1 MVPADRSPPRTQ
13 NKPLNKPKFN
23 RTISFFATFAFYHA
37 SKQSNGRLVQGA
49 LSSFCLARES
59 LRHSR
64 SYPFRKQKEGVI
76 MTADTKARLDA
87 RADNLSALDRAEL
100 NKTTHGIAARI
111 DRMPVGRWQKK
122 LMWLFGGAIFI
133 DSLDN
138 YVGGGI
144 LAQLVSEGWSTI
156 DQNSLFVSMTMFGY
170 LIGSFLS
177 GYLGDRFGRR
187 KALLINVMI
196 FTVATFF
203 AAFAPSMNVL
213 IAARF
218 LMGIGLGAT
227 MPGCYAAFPEYLTP
241 KIRGKYSG
249 YIGLIGN
256 VSPPIGALLTMLII
270 PVVGWRPIFILIS
283 IVALGIW
290 FLIFKFLDESP
301 RWYTSK
307 GRYEEADAKLTE
319 VENAYR
325 SRGIEVPEL
334 TDEQL
339 EEVRKANEEMNE
351 VVDLP
356 WRALFGKKMI
366 RRTITV
372 SVGLMAMNL
381 VVQTITNWTPTL
393 FVMQGVDVGKSLYM
407 TVIML
412 IGCPVGVL
420 IESLLVDKHPRKWGM
435 VILLIAIAIA
445 GFAWSQQTDP
455 TIVMVVGFIL
465 CALTYYYA
473 LVACSAYLGEVF
485 PTELRLRG
493 GGFANA
499 MGRVAAIV
507 SPSIIAGCFAAA
519 NPAGAVYT
527 FIGITLFVMALI
539 IAICGVETRG
549 QTLEKINDEVVQ
561 EYRDKQKK

>member
-1 MVPADRSPPRTQ
+1 MVDNETRAATIEARS
-13 NKPLNKPKFN
+13 
-23 RTISFFATFAFYHA
+23 
-37 SKQSNGRLVQGA
+37 
-49 LSSFCLARES
+49 
-59 LRHSR
+59 
-64 SYPFRKQKEGVI
+64 
-76 MTADTKARLDA
+76 
-87 RADNLSALDRAEL
+87 DNLAALDRAAL
-100 NKTTHGIAARI
+100 NKTTHGIAARV
-111 DRMPVGRWQKK
+111 DKMPVGRWQKK
-122 LMWLFGGAIFI
+122 LMWLFGGAIFV

-156 DQNSLFVSMTMFGY
+156 DQNAMFSSMTMFGY

-196 FTVATFF
+196 FTIATIL
-203 AAFAPSMNVL
+203 AAFSPTMDVL
-213 IAARF
+213 IGARF
-218 LMGIGLGAT
+218 VMGIGLGAT

-270 PVVGWRPIFILIS
+270 PVVGWRPIFILIGC
-283 IVALGIW
+283 IALLMW
-290 FLIFKFLDESP
+290 FFIFKCLDESP
-301 RWYTSK
+301 RWLASK
-307 GRYEEADAKLTE
+307 GRYDEADAKLTE

-325 SRGIEVPEL
+325 ANGVEVPEF

-339 EEVRKANEEMNE
+339 ADIERANKEMGDE

-356 WRALFGKKMI
+356 WRALFSKKMI
-366 RRTITV
+366 RRTVTV
-372 SVGLMAMNL
+372 SVALMAMNL
-381 VVQTITNWTPTL
+381 VVQTIVNWTPTL

-412 IGCPVGVL
+412 IGYPVGVW

-435 VILLIAIAIA
+435 VVLLVAIAISGYIWA
-445 GFAWSQQTDP
+445 QQTNE
-455 TIVMVVGFIL
+455 IVIMCTGFVL

-485 PTELRLRG
+485 PTQMRLRG

-499 MGRVAAIV
+499 MGRVAAII
-507 SPSIIAGCFAAA
+507 SPSIVAGCFAAA

-527 FIGITLFVMALI
+527 FVGITVFVMAVI

-549 QTLEKINDEVVQ
+549 QTLEKINDEIVKDAK
-561 EYRDKQKK
+561 EKQGK

>member
-1 MVPADRSPPRTQ
+1 MVVDNATREA
-13 NKPLNKPKFN
+13 
-23 RTISFFATFAFYHA
+23 TI
-37 SKQSNGRLVQGA
+37 
-49 LSSFCLARES
+49 E
-59 LRHSR
+59 
-64 SYPFRKQKEGVI
+64 
-76 MTADTKARLDA
+76 A
-87 RADNLSALDRAEL
+87 RADNLAALDRAAL

-111 DRMPVGRWQKK
+111 DKMPVGRWQKK
-122 LMWLFGGAIFI
+122 LMWLFGGAIFV

-156 DQNSLFVSMTMFGY
+156 ELNGWFASMTMFGY

-177 GYLGDRFGRR
+177 GWLGDRFGRR
-187 KALLINVMI
+187 RALLINVLI
-196 FTVATFF
+196 FTIATFF
-203 AAFAPSMNVL
+203 AAAAPTMEIL
-213 IAARF
+213 ICCRF

-241 KIRGKYSG
+241 NIRGKYSG

-256 VSPPIGALLTMLII
+256 VSPPIGALLTMIII
-270 PVVGWRPIFILIS
+270 PIVGWRPIFVLIGF
-283 IVALGIW
+283 IAVAMW
-290 FLIFKFLDESP
+290 VFIFKFLDESP
-301 RWYTSK
+301 RWLASK
-307 GRYEEADAKLTE
+307 GRYDEADGKLTQVEEA
-319 VENAYR
+319 YR
-325 SRGIEVPEL
+325 AHGVEVPEL
-334 TDEQL
+334 SDDQL
-339 EEVRKANEEMNE
+339 KEIARANEEMGEE
-351 VVDLP
+351 VVNLP
-356 WRALFGKKMI
+356 WRSLFSKKMI

-381 VVQTITNWTPTL
+381 VVQTIVNWTPTL
-393 FVMQGVDVGKSLYM
+393 FVMQGIDVGKSLYM

-412 IGCPVGVL
+412 IGCPVGVWL
-420 IESLLVDKHPRKWGM
+420 ESIFVDKHPRKWGM
-435 VILLIAIAIA
+435 VVLLVLIAVA
-445 GFAWSQQTDP
+445 GFIWAQQTNE
-455 TIVMVVGFIL
+455 MVILVTGFVL

-507 SPSIIAGCFAAA
+507 SPSIVAGCFAAA

-527 FIGITLFVMALI
+527 FVGITVFVMALI

-549 QTLEKINDEVVQ
+549 QTLESIND
-561 EYRDKQKK
+561 DIIKDAKNKKK